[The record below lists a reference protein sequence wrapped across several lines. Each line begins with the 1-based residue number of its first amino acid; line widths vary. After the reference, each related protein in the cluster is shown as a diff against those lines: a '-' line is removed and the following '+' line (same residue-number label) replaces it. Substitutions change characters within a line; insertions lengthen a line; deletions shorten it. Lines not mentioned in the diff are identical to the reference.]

1 MQPSSDTRK
10 TEREFM
16 ERDRCKNPAG
26 NLSVSE
32 HPWHPP
38 PTHLQNL
45 FPLFC
50 SLQRID
56 PDSGSSDSGTLM
68 TPPESPHGRRRGRN
82 GRSLPI
88 SLGWKLLCE
97 SPPQNKI
104 KISDLHFFSLLL
116 CFVLL
121 FFPFFFFGIGICLWD
136 SWGFFHRRFTST
148 SSQPATDS
156 SGDSFPH
163 ESAPF
168 PQSDHQFHAQFKLI

>member
-1 MQPSSDTRK
+1 MQESC
-10 TEREFM
+10 RESQ
-16 ERDRCKNPAG
+16 RLRAS
-26 NLSVSE
+26 LAS
-32 HPWHPP
+32 
-38 PTHLQNL
+38 PTPHLQNL

-104 KISDLHFFSLLL
+104 KISDLHFFFR
-116 CFVLL
+116 CCCVL
-121 FFPFFFFGIGICLWD
+121 FSCSFPFFFLELEFVFGILE
-136 SWGFFHRRFTST
+136 
-148 SSQPATDS
+148 DS
-156 SGDSFPH
+156 STGVSHPQVHNPPQILPGILFPMNPRH
-163 ESAPF
+163 SPS
-168 PQSDHQFHAQFKLI
+168 QTTNSTLNSN